1 MANKLI
7 QWNCRGL
14 KANFNELLLLLT
26 GLCPSIICLQETFLK
41 PSDNLDIRGYTL
53 YNHIHQAGDKASG
66 GASIILNNSIPQ
78 SQIQLNTN
86 LQAVAVKATVHKTI
100 HVCSLYLP
108 PSDRINIAD
117 LEHLIQQLPKP
128 FIIMGDFNSH
138 SNIWGCRDTD
148 QKGRIIEDVINRN
161 NLLLY
166 NNKTYTYL
174 HPGTGTYSA
183 IDLTLADASIFLD
196 YSWKVHNDTCGS
208 DHFPIILEN
217 SGPELDDRIPRWNL
231 RRAKWD
237 EFKNSCLLKLN
248 SDTNNT
254 DDDNIT
260 YFSKTLISI
269 AEESI
274 PKTSSNKKYNKPWF
288 DDDCKAAIRSRK
300 AALRKFNLQPS
311 AENLNNF
318 KIHRAKT
325 RRVIK
330 ISKKTTWRNYV
341 SKLKSSSKS
350 KKVWDMI
357 RKISGK
363 NTSGP
368 IKHLSKNHVKATNK
382 KDIADLLAKTFSNN
396 SSSTHYSKQFQ
407 HIKKN
412 AEKTKLNFK
421 SNNLEDYNRPFSLS
435 ELTDCIMKSHNT
447 AVGPDEIHYEFL
459 KKLPSCSLDFLL
471 QAFNEVWVS
480 GKFPTSWKQATII
493 PIPKPGK
500 DNTDPSN
507 YRPIALTSCLCKTLE
522 RMINTRLIWF
532 LESNGLITNF
542 QCGFRSKRSTVDHLV
557 RLETFVREAFIKKE
571 HLTAVFFDLEKAYDT
586 TWKYGIMRDLSDFGL
601 KGRLPIFIDNFLSN
615 RNFKVRVGT
624 TLSGLQGQEEGVPQG
639 SILSVTLFSI
649 KINNIVK
656 ALNPGVDCSLYV
668 DDFLICYRSKHIHTI
683 ERQLQQCLNKIQKW
697 ALENGFKFSKTKTQC
712 MHFCQ
717 LRGLHN
723 DPVLKLD
730 GVEIPVVDQYKF
742 LGIIFD
748 RKLSFIPHINH
759 LKAKCQK
766 ALQLLRVV
774 AHTDWGAD
782 KLTLLKLYRSLVRSK
797 LDYGC
802 FIYGSARKSYLRCLD
817 SIHHLGL
824 RLALGALRTSPVES
838 LYVEANEA
846 PLSLRRERLALQYY
860 TKLQSC
866 PSNPAFECT
875 IDPKYKELFARK
887 ESAIP
892 SFGIRIQLILDVS
905 NILND
910 NVHATVIPQVP
921 PWTMHH
927 PKVCLDLS
935 VLAKKDTPSH
945 VYIQK
950 FNEIKDQYSY
960 CIPIYTDGSKDND
973 RVGCG
978 LIINNLSIKQ
988 RLPSNASI
996 FTAEV
1001 TAIDLALDTI
1011 AESDDDHFIIFAD
1024 SLSVLLSLHNKKM
1037 DNPLILQLLQKL
1049 HHLSCAHKTIHLCWI
1064 PSHIGIRGNE
1074 AADMAAKESLNQDIT
1089 ASQVPYT
1096 DLKSHINHFISSKW
1110 QERWSSCRDNKLFQI
1125 KPTLGE
1131 WPPGVRRS
1139 RKEEVVLSRLRI
1151 GHTYFSHSYILR
1163 REDPPECTACQE
1175 IYSVRHVLIDCIDL
1189 GLIRPRFYSVPD
1201 MKTLFDTVSVD
1212 RIISF
1217 VKEINLFSKI

>member
-1 MANKLI
+1 
-7 QWNCRGL
+7 
-14 KANFNELLLLLT
+14 
-26 GLCPSIICLQETFLK
+26 
-41 PSDNLDIRGYTL
+41 
-53 YNHIHQAGDKASG
+53 
-66 GASIILNNSIPQ
+66 
-78 SQIQLNTN
+78 
-86 LQAVAVKATVHKTI
+86 
-100 HVCSLYLP
+100 
-108 PSDRINIAD
+108 
-117 LEHLIQQLPKP
+117 
-128 FIIMGDFNSH
+128 MGDFNSH
-138 SNIWGCRDTD
+138 SNVWGCRDTD
-148 QKGRIIEDVINRN
+148 QKGRIVEDVINRN

-166 NNKTYTYL
+166 NNKSYTYL

-183 IDLTLADASIFLD
+183 IDLTFADSSIFLD
-196 YSWKVHNDTCGS
+196 YSWKVHDDTCGS

-217 SGPELDDRIPRWNL
+217 SGPEIDDKIPRWNL

-237 EFKNSCLLKLN
+237 EFKNSCILKLK
-248 SDTNNT
+248 SDANDTV
-254 DDDNIT
+254 DDNIT

-274 PKTSSNKKYNKPWF
+274 PKTSSNKKHNKSWF
-288 DDDCKAAIRSRK
+288 NDDCKTAIRSRK

-330 ISKKTTWRNYV
+330 TSKKTSWRNYV
-341 SKLKSSSKS
+341 NKLKSSSKS

-363 NTSGP
+363 NTSSP
-368 IKHLSKNHVKATNK
+368 IKHLSKNHIEATNK
-382 KDIADLLAKTFSNN
+382 KDIADLLANTFSKN
-396 SSSTHYSKQFQ
+396 SSSTNYSKPFQ
-407 HIKKN
+407 NIKKN

-421 SNNLEDYNRPFSLS
+421 SNNLEDYNQPFSLS

-447 AVGPDEIHYEFL
+447 AVGPDEIHYEYL
-459 KKLPSCSLDFLL
+459 KQLPSCSLDFLL
-471 QAFNEVWVS
+471 QVFNEVWVS

-601 KGRLPIFIDNFLSN
+601 KGRLPHFIDNFLSN

-624 TLSGLQGQEEGVPQG
+624 TLSDLQGQEEGVPQG

-656 ALNPGVDCSLYV
+656 TLNPGVDCSLYV
-668 DDFLICYRSKHIHTI
+668 DDFLICYRSKHMHTI

-742 LGIIFD
+742 LGVIFD
-748 RKLSFIPHINH
+748 RKLSFIPHINY
-759 LKAKCQK
+759 LKAKCHK

-782 KLTLLKLYRSLVRSK
+782 KSTLLKLYKSLVRSK

-846 PLSLRRERLALQYY
+846 PLSLRREKLALQYY

-875 IDPKYKELFARK
+875 FYPKYQELFARK

-892 SFGIRIQLILDVS
+892 TFGIRIKTVLENSDFS
-905 NILND
+905 ND
-910 NVHATVIPQVP
+910 NIHQTIISEIP
-921 PWTMHH
+921 PWTLHR
-927 PKVCLDLS
+927 PRVNLELS
-935 VLAKKDTPSH
+935 SLSKKDTPSP
-945 VYIQK
+945 VFIQK
-950 FNEIKDQYSY
+950 FNEIKNEHSY
-960 CIPIYTDGSKDND
+960 CTPIYTDGSKDND

-978 LIINNLSIKQ
+978 TIIDNSSFKQ

-1001 TAIDLALDTI
+1001 TAIDLALDAIT
-1011 AESDDDHFIIFAD
+1011 ETDDDHFIIFSD
-1024 SLSVLLSLHNKKM
+1024 SLSVLLSLHNMKL
-1037 DNPLILQLLQKL
+1037 DNPLILKLLEKL

-1074 AADMAAKESLNQDIT
+1074 AADMAAKESLNLDIT

-1096 DLKSHINHFISSKW
+1096 DLKCHINHFISNKW
-1110 QERWSSCRDNKLFQI
+1110 QERWSSCPDNKLFKI

-1131 WPPGVRRS
+1131 WPPGFRNS

-1163 REDPPECTACQE
+1163 QEDPPECTACQE

-1189 GLIRPRFYSVPD
+1189 GLIRPRFYTVPD

-1212 RIISF
+1212 RILSF
-1217 VKEINLFSKI
+1217 VKEVDLFTKI

>member
-1 MANKLI
+1 ME
-7 QWNCRGL
+7 L
-14 KANFNELLLLLT
+14 K
-26 GLCPSIICLQETFLK
+26 
-41 PSDNLDIRGYTL
+41 SD
-53 YNHIHQAGDKASG
+53 A
-66 GASIILNNSIPQ
+66 
-78 SQIQLNTN
+78 
-86 LQAVAVKATVHKTI
+86 
-100 HVCSLYLP
+100 
-108 PSDRINIAD
+108 
-117 LEHLIQQLPKP
+117 
-128 FIIMGDFNSH
+128 
-138 SNIWGCRDTD
+138 
-148 QKGRIIEDVINRN
+148 
-161 NLLLY
+161 
-166 NNKTYTYL
+166 
-174 HPGTGTYSA
+174 
-183 IDLTLADASIFLD
+183 
-196 YSWKVHNDTCGS
+196 NDTV
-208 DHFPIILEN
+208 E
-217 SGPELDDRIPRWNL
+217 
-231 RRAKWD
+231 
-237 EFKNSCLLKLN
+237 
-248 SDTNNT
+248 
-254 DDDNIT
+254 DNIT

-274 PKTSSNKKYNKPWF
+274 PRTSSNKKHNKSWF
-288 DDDCKAAIRSRK
+288 NDDCKTAIRSRK

-330 ISKKTTWRNYV
+330 TSKKTSWPNYV
-341 SKLKSSSKS
+341 NKLKSSSKS

-363 NTSGP
+363 NTSSP
-368 IKHLSKNHVKATNK
+368 IKHLSKNHIKATNK
-382 KDIADLLAKTFSNN
+382 KDIADLLAKTFSKN
-396 SSSTHYSKQFQ
+396 SSSKNYSKTFQ
-407 HIKKN
+407 NIKKN
-412 AEKTKLNFK
+412 AEKTKHNFK
-421 SNNLEDYNRPFSLS
+421 SNNLEDYNQPFSLS
-435 ELTDCIMKSHNT
+435 ELTDCIKKSHNT

-459 KKLPSCSLDFLL
+459 KQLPSCSLDFLL

-601 KGRLPIFIDNFLSN
+601 KGRLPHFIDNFLSN

-624 TLSGLQGQEEGVPQG
+624 TLSDLQGQEEGVPQG

-668 DDFLICYRSKHIHTI
+668 DDFLICYRSKHMHTI

-742 LGIIFD
+742 LGVIFD
-748 RKLSFIPHINH
+748 RKLSFIPHINY
-759 LKAKCQK
+759 LKAKCHK

-782 KLTLLKLYRSLVRSK
+782 KSTLLKLYKSLVRSK

-846 PLSLRRERLALQYY
+846 PLSLRREKLALQYY

-866 PSNPAFECT
+866 LSNPSSDCT
-875 IDPKYKELFARK
+875 INPKYQDIFARK

-892 SFGIRIQLILDVS
+892 TFGIRIQSLLENS
-905 NILND
+905 NIPNN
-910 NVHATVIPQVP
+910 NVHESIIPEVP
-921 PWTMHH
+921 PWTLYR
-927 PKVCLDLS
+927 PKVNLHLS
-935 VLAKKDTPSH
+935 HFSKSETPSH
-945 VYIQK
+945 IFIQK
-950 FNEIKDQYSY
+950 FNEIKDEHSY
-960 CIPIYTDGSKDND
+960 CTTIYTDGSKDNN
-973 RVGCG
+973 RVGCAA
-978 LIINNLSIKQ
+978 IVNNLTIKE

-996 FTAEV
+996 FTSEIR
-1001 TAIDLALDTI
+1001 AIDLALDVVS
-1011 AESDDDHFIIFAD
+1011 ESEDDYFIIFSD
-1024 SLSVLLSLHNKKM
+1024 SLSVLLSLHNMKV
-1037 DNPLILQLLQKL
+1037 DNPLILKLLEKL
-1049 HHLSCAHKTIHLCWI
+1049 HHLSCAHKTIYLCWI
-1064 PSHIGIRGNE
+1064 LSHIGIRGNE
-1074 AADMAAKESLNQDIT
+1074 AVDMAAKESLNLDIT
-1089 ASQVPYT
+1089 NSQVPYT
-1096 DLKSHINHFISSKW
+1096 DLKCHINHFISNKW
-1110 QERWSSCRDNKLFQI
+1110 QERWSSCPDNKLFKI

-1131 WPPGVRRS
+1131 WPPGFRNS

-1163 REDPPECTACQE
+1163 QEDPPECTACQE

-1189 GLIRPRFYSVPD
+1189 GLIRPRFYTVPD
-1201 MKTLFDTVSVD
+1201 IKTLFDTVSVD
-1212 RIISF
+1212 RILSF
-1217 VKEINLFSKI
+1217 VKEVDLFTKI

>member
-1 MANKLI
+1 M
-7 QWNCRGL
+7 
-14 KANFNELLLLLT
+14 
-26 GLCPSIICLQETFLK
+26 
-41 PSDNLDIRGYTL
+41 
-53 YNHIHQAGDKASG
+53 
-66 GASIILNNSIPQ
+66 
-78 SQIQLNTN
+78 
-86 LQAVAVKATVHKTI
+86 
-100 HVCSLYLP
+100 
-108 PSDRINIAD
+108 
-117 LEHLIQQLPKP
+117 
-128 FIIMGDFNSH
+128 
-138 SNIWGCRDTD
+138 
-148 QKGRIIEDVINRN
+148 
-161 NLLLY
+161 
-166 NNKTYTYL
+166 
-174 HPGTGTYSA
+174 
-183 IDLTLADASIFLD
+183 
-196 YSWKVHNDTCGS
+196 
-208 DHFPIILEN
+208 
-217 SGPELDDRIPRWNL
+217 
-231 RRAKWD
+231 
-237 EFKNSCLLKLN
+237 
-248 SDTNNT
+248 
-254 DDDNIT
+254 
-260 YFSKTLISI
+260 
-269 AEESI
+269 
-274 PKTSSNKKYNKPWF
+274 
-288 DDDCKAAIRSRK
+288 
-300 AALRKFNLQPS
+300 FNLQPS

-330 ISKKTTWRNYV
+330 TSKKTSWRNYV
-341 SKLKSSSKS
+341 NKLKSSSKS

-363 NTSGP
+363 NTSSP
-368 IKHLSKNHVKATNK
+368 IKHLSKNHIKATNK
-382 KDIADLLAKTFSNN
+382 KDIADLLANTFSKN
-396 SSSTHYSKQFQ
+396 SSSTNYSKPFQ
-407 HIKKN
+407 NIKKN

-421 SNNLEDYNRPFSLS
+421 SNNLEDYNQPFSLS
-435 ELTDCIMKSHNT
+435 ELTDCVMKSHNT

-459 KKLPSCSLDFLL
+459 KQLPSCSLDFLL

-601 KGRLPIFIDNFLSN
+601 KGRLPHFIDNFLSN

-624 TLSGLQGQEEGVPQG
+624 TLSDLQGQEEGVPQG

-656 ALNPGVDCSLYV
+656 ALNPGVNCSLYV
-668 DDFLICYRSKHIHTI
+668 DDFLICYRSKHMHTI

-730 GVEIPVVDQYKF
+730 GIGIPVVDQYKF
-742 LGIIFD
+742 LGVIFD
-748 RKLSFIPHINH
+748 RKLSFIPHINY
-759 LKAKCQK
+759 LKAKCHK

-782 KLTLLKLYRSLVRSK
+782 KSTLLKLYKSLVRSK

-846 PLSLRRERLALQYY
+846 PLILRREKLALQYF

-875 IDPKYKELFARK
+875 INPKYKELFARK

-892 SFGIRIQLILDVS
+892 SFGIRMQSVLDNS
-905 NILND
+905 NILNE
-910 NVHATVIPQVP
+910 NVHETIIPEVP
-921 PWTMHH
+921 PWTLHQ
-927 PKVCLDLS
+927 PRVNLDLS
-935 VLAKKDTPSH
+935 NLCKDTSSL
-945 VYIQK
+945 VFIQK
-950 FNEIKDQYSY
+950 YNEIKDEHSY
-960 CIPIYTDGSKDND
+960 CTPIYTDGSKDND
-973 RVGCG
+973 RVGCAA
-978 LIINNLSIKQ
+978 IISNISIKQ

-996 FTAEV
+996 FTAEIK
-1001 TAIDLALDTI
+1001 AIDLALDAI
-1011 AESDDDHFIIFAD
+1011 AESEDDHFIIFSD
-1024 SLSVLLSLHNKKM
+1024 SLSVLLSLENTKL
-1037 DNPLILQLLQKL
+1037 DNPLVVNILHKL
-1049 HHLSCAHKTIHLCWI
+1049 HLLSIAHKTIFFCWI

-1074 AADMAAKESLNQDIT
+1074 AADVAAKESLDFNIT
-1089 ASQVPYT
+1089 PSQVPYT
-1096 DLKSHINHFISSKW
+1096 DLKPHINSFIANKW
-1110 QERWSSCRDNKLFQI
+1110 QERWSSCPDNKLFKI
-1125 KPTLGE
+1125 KPTLGV
-1131 WPPGVRRS
+1131 WPPGFRNS

-1151 GHTYFSHSYILR
+1151 GHTFFTHSYILR
-1163 REDPPECTACQE
+1163 QEDPPECTACQE

-1189 GLIRPRFYSVPD
+1189 GLIRPRFYTVPD
-1201 MKTLFDTVSVD
+1201 MKTLFDTISVD
-1212 RIISF
+1212 RILSF
-1217 VKEINLFSKI
+1217 VKEVNLFDKI